1 MSLPSNEKKRKKN
14 EIFENIHVY
23 KKQLLIDDDY
33 DYDRRLKIKMVER
46 GQTCQHHY
54 NLVGGLYFLKLK
66 IKKILKKIK
75 ETLSI

>member
-1 MSLPSNEKKRKKN
+1 
-14 EIFENIHVY
+14 
-23 KKQLLIDDDY
+23 LLIDDDY